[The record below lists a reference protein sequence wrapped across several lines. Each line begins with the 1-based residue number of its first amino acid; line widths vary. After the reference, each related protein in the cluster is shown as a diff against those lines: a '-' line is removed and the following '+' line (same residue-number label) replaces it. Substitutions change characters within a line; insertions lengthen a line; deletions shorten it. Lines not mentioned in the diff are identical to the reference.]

1 MATPDFQFQG
11 HQPSSEQIQ
20 MVQATADYWRKV
32 SDKAPVEALTRVEEA
47 AKQLIGLTG
56 ALQGLYLAVFA
67 FSDLRKQIGGLHVP
81 ALGWLIWL
89 IFLLPIVMWLIS
101 LICATMVF
109 VPKPRSGANIEDTS
123 VNAWQ
128 QIKETYE
135 KTANDKL
142 AWLHRSHIA
151 LVFSFGAVL
160 IVLITFILLP
170 VPAAPEPTRIIIVT
184 PTPVTAPTPTP

>member
-11 HQPSSEQIQ
+11 HQPSSEQVQ
-20 MVQATADYWRKV
+20 MAQLTADYWRKV
-32 SDKAPVEALTRVEEA
+32 SDAAPVEAIARIEEA

-67 FSDLRKQIGGLHVP
+67 FSDLRKQIGGLHVA
-81 ALGWLIWL
+81 ALTWLIWL

-101 LICATMVF
+101 LLCATMVF
-109 VPKPRSGANIEDTS
+109 VPKPRSGANTEDTS

-128 QIKETYE
+128 EIKDTYE

-142 AWLHRSHIA
+142 TWLHRSHLA

-170 VPAAPEPTRIIIVT
+170 ASVAPEPTPIIIVT
-184 PTPVTAPTPTP
+184 PTPTP